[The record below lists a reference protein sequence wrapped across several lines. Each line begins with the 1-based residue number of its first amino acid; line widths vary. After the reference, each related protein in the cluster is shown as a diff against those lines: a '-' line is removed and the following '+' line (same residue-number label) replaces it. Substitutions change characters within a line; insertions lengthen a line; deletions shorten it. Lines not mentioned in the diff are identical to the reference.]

1 MELNTLNTD
10 NIKVK
15 KSMLEML
22 KKEINDL
29 CILQDKYNNELI
41 ALFQKKSKNI
51 YKQKKNSYNL
61 LFSRRKCQKRTKRNQ
76 Q

>member
-61 LFSRRKCQKRTKRNQ
+61 LFRRRKSQKRTKRNQ